1 MPSVA
6 INMHSKRFIN
16 QKEPAKGR
24 KLKVLP
30 ISEDAMKEALLK
42 LDPKEEVF
50 VRDLEKAK
58 SRKRGHLTVEEE
70 RRLFGIY
77 KRFSQRADELK
88 ECLNAGKANGEEPE
102 MKKELASVERQR
114 RRIFDIIVLTNYG
127 LVCMVASK
135 IIKKHLV
142 FRLEF
147 QDLVQEGIF
156 GVMKDVDRFDLERGY
171 KFSTYASWQIR
182 AFVDRAIKNQERT
195 VRLSVHAND
204 VLTKIYVYIRDF
216 SIKNRQHPTLAE
228 IAEGTGYKEE
238 KIRYLLDLK
247 PDAPLLELDG
257 NTSDQHSD
265 SSFDCVASGEL
276 REIMVKWLA
285 KLEPREREVIERHFG
300 LNERNGEE
308 ETLEQIGR
316 SMHLSRERIRQI
328 EAMTINKLRRI
339 AARGGLRDF
348 A

>member
-6 INMHSKRFIN
+6 INMHSKRFLN
-16 QKEPAKGR
+16 QKDQAGR

-30 ISEDAMKEALLK
+30 ISEDVSKKTPLK
-42 LDPKEEVF
+42 LRPEEEIF
-50 VRDLEKAK
+50 VRNLEKAK
-58 SRKRGHLTVEEE
+58 LRQKEPLTPEEE

-88 ECLNAGKANGEEPE
+88 EYLNTGKANGEEPDL
-102 MKKELASVERQR
+102 KKELAYVEMQT
-114 RRIFDIIVLTNYG
+114 RRISDIIVLTNYR
-127 LVCMVASK
+127 LVCAITRK

-247 PDAPLLELDG
+247 PDAPLLELDR
-257 NTSDQHSD
+257 NTSDPHSERP
-265 SSFDCVASGEL
+265 FDRIASNETKG
-276 REIMVKWLA
+276 MVTKWLA
-285 KLEPREREVIERHFG
+285 ILETREREVIERRFG
-300 LNERNGEE
+300 LNGRNKE
-308 ETLEQIGR
+308 ETLAQIGF
-316 SMHLSRERIRQI
+316 SMHVSRERIRQI
-328 EAMTINKLRRI
+328 ETKAKNKLRRI
-339 AARGGLRDF
+339 AAREDLGDF